1 MDSLMFDPIPGA
13 FGFRCSNPPVLCLAS
28 LLASLE
34 IFEEAKISNL
44 RQKSLLLTGYLELLL
59 QPVQKITILTPSDP
73 LQRGCQLSLRL
84 HGDATEVA
92 KKLAEKGVICDVR
105 KPNVLRVSPVPLYN
119 SFEDIWKFVTTL
131 KIVLE

>member
-1 MDSLMFDPIPGA
+1 MFDPIPGA

-44 RQKSLLLTGYLELLL
+44 REKSFLLTGYLELLL
-59 QPVQKITILTPSDP
+59 QPLQKITILTPSDP

-84 HGDATEVA
+84 HSDASEVA
-92 KKLAEKGVICDVR
+92 KKLAENGIICDVR

-119 SFEDIWKFVTTL
+119 SFEDVWKFVTML
-131 KIVLE
+131 KTVLE